1 MRETSGPRSVAHGY
15 GTESRRGP
23 VSESAKL
30 GKLQFAPTRVW
41 ADRVRRGSS
50 SEESTD
56 ELPSWIP
63 FGRRR
68 SAFRIPTRGRADASL
83 CGLCRLSSF
92 EDPSSHGPRRAP
104 KRKRPTKAGLFSP
117 GRGRDFTS
125 RFVPQTNHS
134 LSKEVSGEP
143 RRAEPDLSEIL
154 QSLARGPIR
163 SSGGRFF

>member
-1 MRETSGPRSVAHGY
+1 MATRQRAEGEGLPNQGIM
-15 GTESRRGP
+15 ESCIWPG
-23 VSESAKL
+23 L
-30 GKLQFAPTRVW
+30 GAER
-41 ADRVRRGSS
+41 AIERGSS
-50 SEESTD
+50 SEERSD
-56 ELPSWIP
+56 ELPCWIP

-68 SAFRIPTRGRADASL
+68 STLRIPTRGRADASL

-117 GRGRDFTS
+117 GRGQGFTS

-134 LSKEVSGEP
+134 LSKEMSGEP

-163 SSGGRFF
+163 SSGGRFFSARS